1 MNLLE
6 VSHLILM
13 ILLMHNYKIVIEYD
27 GTNFVGWQ
35 RQDNGISI
43 QQLIEEAI
51 QKLSNK
57 KTIIYGAGRT
67 DARVHARGQVASFE
81 LEENI
86 DTDTIRDGLNHYL
99 RPHPVAILST
109 EKTDTDFN
117 ARFSA
122 KLRWYEYKII
132 NRRPPLTLQNNRFWC
147 VHKTININKVIEQS
161 KFFLGKHDLSA
172 FRSINC
178 QSKSA
183 IKSINSIEVKKN
195 EQEINFII
203 SAKSFLHSQV
213 RIMVG
218 TLVDIG
224 LGKISKSISE
234 IISLKKREYAGVTAP
249 PHGLYL
255 TKVEY

>member
-1 MNLLE
+1 
-6 VSHLILM
+6 
-13 ILLMHNYKIVIEYD
+13 MHNYKIIIEYD
-27 GTNFVGWQ
+27 GTDYVGWQ
-35 RQDNGISI
+35 RQDNGLSI
-43 QQLIEEAI
+43 QQLIEESI
-51 QKLSNK
+51 QKLTNT
-57 KTIIYGAGRT
+57 KTSIFGAGRT
-67 DARVHARGQVASFE
+67 DAGVHAKGQVASFE
-81 LEENI
+81 LENFI
-86 DTDTIRDGLNHYL
+86 DTDTIRDGLNHHL

-122 KLRWYEYKII
+122 KLRWYEYKVIS
-132 NRRPPLTLQNNRFWC
+132 RRPPLTLQSNRVWC

-161 KFFLGKHDLSA
+161 KLFLGKYDLSA

-183 IKSINSIEVKKN
+183 IKSINSFDVKTN
-195 EQEINFII
+195 EQEINFVI

>member
-1 MNLLE
+1 
-6 VSHLILM
+6 M

-86 DTDTIRDGLNHYL
+86 DTDTIRDGLNHHL
-99 RPHPVAILST
+99 RPNPIAILSA
-109 EKTDTDFN
+109 EKVDSKFN

-122 KLRWYEYKII
+122 KLRSYEYKVI
-132 NRRPPLTLQNNRFWC
+132 NRRPPLTLENNRFWC
-147 VHKTININKVIEQS
+147 VHKKINLKEMIDQS
-161 KFFLGKHDLSA
+161 KSFVGKHNLSA

-178 QSKSA
+178 QSKSP
-183 IKSINSIEVKKN
+183 INQLVLSMLKVKKM
-195 EQEINFII
+195 
-203 SAKSFLHSQV
+203 KYFL
-213 RIMVG
+213 
-218 TLVDIG
+218 L
-224 LGKISKSISE
+224 
-234 IISLKKREYAGVTAP
+234 
-249 PHGLYL
+249 
-255 TKVEY
+255 

>member
-1 MNLLE
+1 
-6 VSHLILM
+6 
-13 ILLMHNYKIVIEYD
+13 MHNYKITIEYD
-27 GTNFVGWQ
+27 GSDFVGWQ
-35 RQDNGISI
+35 RQDNGLSI
-43 QQLIEEAI
+43 QQLIEESI
-51 QKLSNK
+51 QKLTNK
-57 KTIIYGAGRT
+57 TTTIIGAGRT
-67 DARVHARGQVASFE
+67 DAGVHAKGQVASFE
-81 LEENI
+81 LENFI
-86 DTDTIRDGLNHYL
+86 DTDTIRDGLNHHL
-99 RPHPVAILST
+99 RSHPVAILST
-109 EKTDTDFN
+109 EKIDADFN

-122 KLRWYEYKII
+122 KLRWYEYKVI
-132 NRRPPLTLQNNRFWC
+132 NRRAPLTLQNNRVWC
-147 VHKTININKVIEQS
+147 VYKTININKVIEQS
-161 KFFLGKHDLSA
+161 QFFLGKHDLSA

-183 IKSINSIEVKKN
+183 IKSINSFNVKKN

>member
-1 MNLLE
+1 
-6 VSHLILM
+6 
-13 ILLMHNYKIVIEYD
+13 MHNYKITIEYE

-35 RQDNGISI
+35 RQENGLSI
-43 QQLIEEAI
+43 QQLIEESI

-57 KTIIYGAGRT
+57 KTTIFGAGRT
-67 DARVHARGQVASFE
+67 DAGVHAKGQVASFE
-81 LEENI
+81 LDNNL
-86 DTDTIRDGLNHYL
+86 DTDTIRDGLNHHL
-99 RPHPVAILST
+99 RPHPIAIIST
-109 EKTDTDFN
+109 EKVDNDFN

-122 KLRWYEYKII
+122 KLRHYEYRVV
-132 NRRPPLTLQNNRFWC
+132 NRRPPLTLENNRLWC
-147 VHKTININKVIEQS
+147 VHKKIDLKKITEQS
-161 KFFLGKHDLSA
+161 KNFLGKHDLSA

-178 QSKSA
+178 QSKSS
-183 IKSINSIEVKKN
+183 IKSITSMDIKTNN
-195 EQEINFII
+195 DEIFFTI

-218 TLVDIG
+218 TLIDIG

-255 TKVEY
+255 IEVEY

>member
-1 MNLLE
+1 
-6 VSHLILM
+6 
-13 ILLMHNYKIVIEYD
+13 MHNYKITIEYE

-35 RQDNGISI
+35 RQENGLSI
-43 QQLIEEAI
+43 QQLIEESI

-57 KTIIYGAGRT
+57 KTTIFGAGRT
-67 DARVHARGQVASFE
+67 DAGVHAKGQVASFE
-81 LEENI
+81 LDSNL
-86 DTDTIRDGLNHYL
+86 DTDTIRDGLNHHL
-99 RPHPVAILST
+99 RPHPIAIIST
-109 EKTDTDFN
+109 EKVDNDFN

-122 KLRWYEYKII
+122 KLRHYEYRVV
-132 NRRPPLTLQNNRFWC
+132 NRRPPLTLENNRLWC
-147 VHKTININKVIEQS
+147 VHKKIDLKKITEQS
-161 KFFLGKHDLSA
+161 KNFLGKHDLSA

-178 QSKSA
+178 QSKSS
-183 IKSINSIEVKKN
+183 IKSITSMDIKTNN
-195 EQEINFII
+195 DEIFFTI

-218 TLVDIG
+218 TLIDIG

-255 TKVEY
+255 IEVEY

>member
-1 MNLLE
+1 
-6 VSHLILM
+6 
-13 ILLMHNYKIVIEYD
+13 MHNYKITIEYD
-27 GTNFVGWQ
+27 GSDFVGWQ
-35 RQDNGISI
+35 RQDNGLSI
-43 QQLIEEAI
+43 QQLIEESI
-51 QKLSNK
+51 QKLTNK
-57 KTIIYGAGRT
+57 TTTIIGAGRT
-67 DARVHARGQVASFE
+67 DAGVHAKGQVASFE
-81 LEENI
+81 LENFI
-86 DTDTIRDGLNHYL
+86 DTDTIRDGLNHHL

-109 EKTDTDFN
+109 EKIDADFN

-122 KLRWYEYKII
+122 KLRWYEYKVI
-132 NRRPPLTLQNNRFWC
+132 NRRAPLTLQNNRVWC

-161 KFFLGKHDLSA
+161 QFFLGKYDLSA

-183 IKSINSIEVKKN
+183 IKSINSFDVKTN
-195 EQEINFII
+195 EQEINFVI

-224 LGKISKSISE
+224 IGKISKSISE
-234 IISLKKREYAGVTAP
+234 IIALKKREYAGVTAP

>member
-1 MNLLE
+1 
-6 VSHLILM
+6 
-13 ILLMHNYKIVIEYD
+13 MHNYKITIEYD
-27 GTNFVGWQ
+27 GSDFVGWQ
-35 RQDNGISI
+35 RQDNGLSI
-43 QQLIEEAI
+43 QQLIEESI
-51 QKLSNK
+51 QKLTNK
-57 KTIIYGAGRT
+57 TTTIIGAGRT
-67 DARVHARGQVASFE
+67 DAGVHAKGQVASFE
-81 LEENI
+81 LENFI
-86 DTDTIRDGLNHYL
+86 DTDTIRDGLNHHL
-99 RPHPVAILST
+99 RSHPVAILST
-109 EKTDTDFN
+109 EKIDADFN

-122 KLRWYEYKII
+122 KLRWYEYKVI
-132 NRRPPLTLQNNRFWC
+132 NRRAPLTLQNNRVWC

-161 KFFLGKHDLSA
+161 QFFLGKHDLSS

-183 IKSINSIEVKKN
+183 IKSINSFNVKKN

>member
-1 MNLLE
+1 
-6 VSHLILM
+6 
-13 ILLMHNYKIVIEYD
+13 MHNYKITIEYD
-27 GTNFVGWQ
+27 GSDFVGWQ
-35 RQDNGISI
+35 RQDNGLSI
-43 QQLIEEAI
+43 QQLIEESI
-51 QKLSNK
+51 QKLTNK
-57 KTIIYGAGRT
+57 TTTIIGAGRT
-67 DARVHARGQVASFE
+67 DAGVHAKGQVASFE
-81 LEENI
+81 LENFI
-86 DTDTIRDGLNHYL
+86 DTDTIRDGLNHHL

-109 EKTDTDFN
+109 EKIDADFN

-122 KLRWYEYKII
+122 KLRWYKYKVI
-132 NRRPPLTLQNNRFWC
+132 NRRAPLTLQNNRVWC

-161 KFFLGKHDLSA
+161 QYFLGKYDLSA

-183 IKSINSIEVKKN
+183 IKSINSFDVKRN
-195 EQEINFII
+195 EQEINFVI

-224 LGKISKSISE
+224 IGKISKSISE
-234 IISLKKREYAGVTAP
+234 IIALKKREYAGVTAP